1 MNDIFYS
8 SKDEIRNRVLKN
20 AQDYWGIKNTADFDP
35 LVKLL
40 IEALSTELFNISN
53 EVNNLQNRMVD
64 KLSGILA
71 PDTLISAVPAHAVL
85 HARPIEA
92 IEIIDEKEQFF
103 HGKRL
108 TEKEGNSREATT
120 DIFFSPLRPVKIFNA
135 AVTHMATGG
144 NLFHIDEQQHKLLIA
159 QSKPGQQLGKNTIY
173 LGLSIS
179 PDITSLDGLNVYF
192 DWKSYKVDKQ
202 TYDLLS
208 FAEWFVHDSRLEV
221 SRDRFY
227 EARPQQSASPFD
239 EHNILNLVTRD
250 VYAFYRNRLFTLQT
264 NNLQPSALLQLYP
277 PVFETVFP
285 SNNLE
290 GLKESLLW
298 IRIIVPVTINQSILN
313 ELSVT
318 VNAFPVVN
326 KRRHELKHRLKMMN
340 DIIPLRLSDQDQFLT
355 VESLKDN
362 AGNHYTEIP
371 QGYEEERSSG
381 LFSVRYG
388 GAERFDK
395 RNAREILDYLFELL
409 RDEKAAF
416 AAYGSDFLNTALK
429 ELEQNISMISQ
440 KTTRQLNSIRELLS
454 YIVFKP
460 LEDADI
466 MFLEFW
472 TTNAEQG
479 NNIRAGSRLLPF
491 ESTRIAA
498 ESLLLLS
505 TTQGGR
511 SRLNAVNRVRAYK
524 YGLTTGDRV
533 VTHMDIVNF
542 CYWEFG
548 GNITDVKIKKGLMN
562 SIHPKEGFIRT
573 VDIMLTPAAGNGL
586 KPEEWQSLLELAH
599 SKLTS
604 RSTMGLHYRLLLTSG
619 NNSDI

>member
-53 EVNNLQNRMVD
+53 EVDNLQNRMVD

-92 IEIIDEKEQFF
+92 TEIIDEKEQFF
-103 HGKRL
+103 YGKRL
-108 TEKEGNSREATT
+108 TGKEGDSREATA
-120 DIFFSPLRPVKIFNA
+120 DIFFSPLQPVKIFDA

-144 NLFHIDEQQHKLLIA
+144 NLFQIDDQQHKLLVA
-159 QSKPGQQLGKNTIY
+159 QSKNSQQLERNAVY

-179 PDITSLDGLNVYF
+179 SDITSLDGLNVYF

-208 FAEWFVHDSRLEV
+208 FAEWSIDDIHLDVSQDSV
-221 SRDRFY
+221 YDV
-227 EARPQQSASPFD
+227 PGQQSVSPFY

-264 NNLQPSALLQLYP
+264 NNLLPAAHLQLYP

-285 SNNLE
+285 ASNLE
-290 GLKESLLW
+290 GLKGPLLW
-298 IRIIVPVTINQSILN
+298 IKIVVPVTITQSILN
-313 ELSVT
+313 ELSV
-318 VNAFPVVN
+318 VINAFPIVN
-326 KRRHELKHRLKMMN
+326 KRRHDLKHRLKMMN
-340 DIIPLRLSDQDQFLT
+340 DIIPLRLSDQDQFLCVQT
-355 VESLKDN
+355 LKDN

-371 QGYEEERSSG
+371 QGYEEDRSAG

-429 ELEQNISMISQ
+429 ELEQNISMIAQ

-472 TTNAEQG
+472 TTNAELG
-479 NNIRAGSRLLPF
+479 NNIRTGSRLLPF

-498 ESLLLLS
+498 DSLFLLS
-505 TTQGGR
+505 STQGGR

-548 GNITDVKIKKGLMN
+548 SNITDVKIKKGLMN
-562 SIHPKEGFIRT
+562 SMHPKEGFVRT
-573 VDIMLTPAAGNGL
+573 VDVMLTPAPGNGL

-599 SKLTS
+599 SKLSS
-604 RSTMGLHYRLLLTSG
+604 RSIMNLHYRLLLTSG
-619 NNSDI
+619 NNSVI